1 MEIVNFEQT
10 ISILQ
15 LGSMNETV
23 LEKEIHVREDKIND
37 SRRLI
42 LKLTCQDADDE
53 EIELE
58 EELMAEE
65 REKTSVLK
73 ERLKKMREGNGIL
86 AQTSL
91 V

>member
-1 MEIVNFEQT
+1 VEIVNFEQT

-65 REKTSVLK
+65 REKTAVLK
-73 ERLKKMREGNGIL
+73 ERLKKMREGNGII
-86 AQTSL
+86 AQPSP